1 MGDKKG
7 YPKPLLPKR
16 TDLMYME
23 DFEDERGHFINW
35 LKSEH
40 GKKLNLTNYPNN
52 WSNIS
57 FESSNIAKTTLP
69 SAKKISPKGT
79 GLGDRTKAENS
90 TLSKG
95 IAYQCNIINKGISL
109 VGYEYK
115 SKGSASDVQLYDWYS
130 SSSQKKAE
138 KNIEAYVQE
147 WGGCEPYRW
156 NDSWDK
162 RNDWR
167 REYSWC
173 TGLPLCFDSDI
184 LYLDELKRYKGTKSG
199 NPGTVVF
206 KKFATMSVDA
216 YTELSG
222 VKQKPQCEHKDPL
235 FQQVYFGAGPVTPIE
250 MRYMNKNIK
259 MKKEDWSKLFAKK
272 FMKNITNMTIEAY
285 KNMAKFAGGAGW
297 KETSAKYIQKVN
309 DIISERAQD
318 VKVVFESDIGDDKS
332 LAPSMTESIKN
343 LAEQPITKK
352 MRTWKNFIVNKYL
365 IRGEKYAWEYRHVNM
380 WGKNAAF
387 FLDLNFETL
396 KYEPSISTIESFI
409 NKISWCRD
417 QRGFHRGGGDGIVH
431 MWARIATNIM
441 RAQASKTTSRTIETL
456 IKQFRKNFYQMLPEL
471 PPPKS
476 RDTDYTTYGY
486 GLISNY
492 TVIKQKPSDILTN
505 IDNTRFYAIDVELW
519 CIWEN
524 YNSFTKTGNYE
535 HNNNHGIISF
545 INSCLGGNQGEHTCH
560 VSDMGLNNLCR
571 NIGGSYTKKYLKA
584 NILNQSYFAN
594 LLFNYSLNEG
604 PYEIKT
610 LGLNDAES
618 NNVRPDQ
625 GIRNMLH
632 FNYLRCRRLVK
643 KGGTRTNYS
652 PKDFKDS
659 DLFKNLKNINS
670 LDHNM
675 SGQAQKWLIDN
686 VINPNNNIENK
697 KGGGPPSSSSSSQK
711 PSANSGFELWNG
723 YDWGFIDKFFPHSV
737 DTIDGGYGGYE
748 GIHHKLLEL
757 SKEIDQIPKT
767 VSEEEGRV
775 MAKQLMKEKLKDIEI
790 DEYYP
795 TKDVIEGQVLKI
807 LELETTEGK
816 KPAPHIINNDNWET
830 LSQIGFNDQK
840 AIENTNGLDLTPL
853 DGVLDLSSLN
863 TTTKLDSSEQTIYNS
878 FFYKQWCDLFLK
890 YTYDK
895 LIGNTKPS
903 SSSSSNNEYEKS
915 IENGT
920 LYPLNLNNDYYTDV
934 KKKENMDYTGPYLT
948 NNQKRE
954 LRRYLFTIDS
964 NWIQGVKK
972 VEEEYKKKYGKSIE
986 EQIKE
991 LYNDP
996 IYINKV
1002 EEDEEYNKRRKGEKK
1017 SNKASIYRKG
1027 KFKSMEAYWKNI
1039 AVLNLKKYTNKPYTK
1054 GLKSDG
1060 CKFKVFQEIYRVCAK
1075 ENNCPPAYISNT
1087 RNSFPRLKEE
1097 ELKNINVKDGFNIPF
1112 IGNKVTKDGNIF
1124 ELDGRTKCLPD
1135 FEKYI
1140 QDLLNDD
1147 KKMDISSRINL
1158 LFLKHIVHYKGMI
1171 RPRKQKL
1178 REYEKKIDDI
1188 DIFLKN
1194 TQMLSS
1200 SNIEDKSMVAKSVN
1214 YYETVEK
1221 PSDYPD
1227 VLPILEKMYKDILKN
1242 DKEINNYVK
1251 KLKDENN
1258 KEKID
1263 FSINMYYDE
1272 ILKMVYGEKGENLS
1286 SNTSVTSL
1294 PGSPPQNQINN
1305 KLKNTPPGHHKREF
1319 QGLVKKQIRKNKRDF
1334 QQAKANELRKN
1345 AKRINSN
1352 EMKEQALKNARAK
1365 EGGPRKKIKMGEV
1378 VEQAQAQAQAQQQ
1391 QQVPPAPHVQVRPPD
1406 ASTIQGY
1413 QPSTSNDKRKRE
1425 KKKKKKR
1432 SRTNMAS
1439 PGNKTEKK
1447 DPDSTEFKRRK
1458 GGGTKK
1464 KRKKKKKKKTRG
1476 GRKKNK
1482 RKTRKRRKKKKR
1494 RKTRK

>member
-1 MGDKKG
+1 MGDKTG

-79 GLGDRTKAENS
+79 GMGDRTKAENS

-441 RAQASKTTSRTIETL
+441 RTQASKTTSRTIEEL
-456 IKQFRKNFYQMLPEL
+456 IKSFRNFFYNALPDL
-471 PPPKS
+471 ASWPRNQS
-476 RDTDYTTYGY
+476 YTTYGY

-535 HNNNHGIISF
+535 HQNNHGIISF
-545 INSCLGGNQGEHTCH
+545 INSCLGGIPVSDCH
-560 VSDMGLNNLCR
+560 VKINGLQNLCQ
-571 NIGGSYTKKYLKA
+571 NIGGSYSKKYIKA

-652 PKDFKDS
+652 PKDFEDS

-670 LDHNM
+670 LDRNM
-675 SGQAQKWLIDN
+675 SGQAQKWLINN

-697 KGGGPPSSSSSSQK
+697 KGGGPPSSSSSSK
-711 PSANSGFELWNG
+711 KKSANSDFKLWNG

-757 SKEIDQIPKT
+757 SKEIENIIDNTSLNDDSKKKS
-767 VSEEEGRV
+767 VEE
-775 MAKQLMKEKLKDIEI
+775 AQKNIIEKIEI

-795 TKDVIEGQVLKI
+795 TKDVIEGQVLEV

-816 KPAPHIINNDNWET
+816 KPAPHIINNDNWDT

-903 SSSSSNNEYEKS
+903 SSSSSNNMYEKY

-972 VEEEYKKKYGKSIE
+972 EEDEYKKKYGKSIE

-991 LYNDP
+991 LYNDDE
-996 IYINKV
+996 YIEEVKKDEKHNK
-1002 EEDEEYNKRRKGEKK
+1002 KLKKGEIK
-1017 SNKASIYRKG
+1017 SNKASLYRKG
-1027 KFKSMEAYWKNI
+1027 KFNGMETYWKNI
-1039 AVLNLKKYTNKPYTK
+1039 AVLNLEKYTNKPYTK

-1060 CKFKVFQEIYRVCAK
+1060 CKFKVFQDIYRVCAK

-1097 ELKNINVKDGFNIPF
+1097 DIKNINVKDGFNIPF

-1135 FEKYI
+1135 FGKYI
-1140 QDLLNDD
+1140 QGLLNKD
-1147 KKMDISSRINL
+1147 KKMDISSRITL
-1158 LFLKHIVHYKGMI
+1158 LFLKHIVDWKGMI
-1171 RPRKQKL
+1171 RPRNIQKL
-1178 REYEKKIDDI
+1178 SEYEKKIHDI

-1200 SNIEDKSMVAKSVN
+1200 SNIEDKSMAAKSVN

-1305 KLKNTPPGHHKREF
+1305 KLKNTPPDHHKREF

-1378 VEQAQAQAQAQQQ
+1378 VDAVMEKKRSSNNNSSS
-1391 QQVPPAPHVQVRPPD
+1391 VSSGSSGSTSETNKNKRKEPPAPEARQ
-1406 ASTIQGY
+1406 S
-1413 QPSTSNDKRKRE
+1413 KRKKPTSE
-1425 KKKKKKR
+1425 TNKKKR
-1432 SRTNMAS
+1432 KEPPPPLP
-1439 PGNKTEKK
+1439 PGKQKK
-1447 DPDSTEFKRRK
+1447 LRK

-1464 KRKKKKKKKTRG
+1464 RRKNKKKKKTRG